1 MGSRLR
7 IGGQEQT
14 SLYLCV
20 VDKND
25 LLQLFNQPI
34 PHSVWP
40 KAFPYPF
47 YHKPH
52 DLALKA
58 AEQVKKLIANKTK
71 HDFVEQGKMFGVLV
85 VEYDAGEL
93 GFLMGYSG
101 KLKDDERPKGFVPPV
116 VDVHQKDSFFMV
128 GEKILDTLTL
138 KIETLVC
145 NPDFIKAKTDYI
157 HAQKKHD
164 AFLDSYRKEIK
175 ANKATRKL
183 ARKEVINRES
193 KEQHAKLS
201 ELNLESKLEQ
211 LAYKKEKKNRL
222 AVLVSL
228 EKRLLSF
235 EKDIKNLKEQR
246 AEKSKKIQAD
256 VFKTSSFLNFKGE
269 TENLLSLFKDTYE
282 GVPPAGAGEC
292 AAPRLLQ
299 SCYNMGF
306 KPITFTEFWWG
317 APPKKQLRIHNT
329 HYAACRG
336 KCEPILGHML
346 KGLSVEKSP
355 LDVAQKNKN
364 IEVLYEDKDVLVVN
378 KPHGLLSVP
387 GKNIKQ
393 SVLSLLKKQH
403 GEENELYPVH
413 RLDRQTSGVLLLAKN
428 KTALATLQMQ
438 FEKRQTKKEYVA
450 LLDGVLKEKEGKI
463 VLPLATDYSDRPR
476 QLICFERGKY
486 AETKYK
492 LMGVEEGVSRV
503 RFYPK
508 TGRSHQLRAHS
519 AFHDGLNM
527 AIVGDDLYG
536 KHQDRM
542 YLHAEKLVFT
552 HPETRQEVVISA
564 PTPF

>member
-1 MGSRLR
+1 M
-7 IGGQEQT
+7 
-14 SLYLCV
+14 
-20 VDKND
+20 DKKE
-25 LLQLFNQPI
+25 LLHLFDEPI
-34 PHSVWP
+34 PKSSWP
-40 KAFPYPF
+40 GLFPYPF
-47 YHKPH
+47 YHKA
-52 DLALKA
+52 DGLALKA
-58 AEQVKKLIANKTK
+58 AQQVKLLIVRKTQHNFNK
-71 HDFVEQGKMFGVLV
+71 QGKMFGVLV
-85 VEYDAGEL
+85 VEYKPNKL

-101 KLKDDERPKGFVPPV
+101 KLQRDERPSGFVPPI
-116 VDVHQKDSFFMV
+116 VDVHQKNSFFKQEEKRLDALT
-128 GEKILDTLTL
+128 EKIEAIAVHPEFINAKKDFQ
-138 KIETLVC
+138 KAQVEY
-145 NPDFIKAKTDYI
+145 DQFIKT
-157 HAQKKHD
+157 
-164 AFLDSYRKEIK
+164 SRSEIK
-175 ANKATRKL
+175 ENKAKRKKIRAAML
-183 ARKEVINRES
+183 NKEKQIHTLSLLNKES
-193 KEQHAKLS
+193 QMEQIM
-201 ELNLESKLEQ
+201 
-211 LAYKKEKKNRL
+211 YKKEKHLRYNQLFK
-222 AVLVSL
+222 L
-228 EKRLLSF
+228 EKALFPF
-235 EKDIKNLKEQR
+235 EKDMKELKTQRANKSKNLQD
-246 AEKSKKIQAD
+246 Q
-256 VFKTSSFLNFKGE
+256 VFKTASFLNYTGGE
-269 TENLLSLFKDTYE
+269 KDLLSLFKDTYE

-292 AAPRLLQ
+292 SAPRLLQ
-299 SCYNMGF
+299 SCYKMGF

-317 APPKKQLRIHNT
+317 APPKKQLRIHNR

-346 KGLSVEKSP
+346 KGLNVEKSP
-355 LDVAQKNKN
+355 LDIAQKNKN
-364 IEVLYEDKDVLVVN
+364 IEVLYEDKEVLVVN
-378 KPHGLLSVP
+378 KPNGLLSVP

-403 GEENELYPVH
+403 GEANELYPVH

-450 LLDGVLKEKEGKI
+450 LLDGVLTKKEGKI

-492 LMGVEEGVSRV
+492 LMGVEKGTSRV